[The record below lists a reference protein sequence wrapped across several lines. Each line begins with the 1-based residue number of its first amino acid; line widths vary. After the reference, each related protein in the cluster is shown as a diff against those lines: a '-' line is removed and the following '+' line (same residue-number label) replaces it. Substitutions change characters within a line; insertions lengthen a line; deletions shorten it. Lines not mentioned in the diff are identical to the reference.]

1 MKTRLTPE
9 GYKRLSAELE
19 ELINVERPRLA
30 EKFIEAAED
39 QDFEDNPEFDTVR
52 IEQAIVD
59 NRISE
64 LSVLLN
70 NAVIIEQPPNEEKAD
85 LGSTVTL
92 EEEDGNI
99 SQYIL
104 VNPFEANPQEQKISN
119 QSPIG
124 KMIMGK
130 KAGDK
135 ISVQTPGGLINF
147 QILKIE

>member
-1 MKTRLTPE
+1 MGTRLTPE

-30 EKFIEAAED
+30 EIFVEAAED
-39 QDFEDNPEFDTVR
+39 QDFEDNPEFETVR
-52 IEQAIVD
+52 IEKAIVE

-64 LSVLLN
+64 LSVLLD
-70 NAVIIEQPPNEEKAD
+70 NAVIIDQPPDEESID

-92 EEEDGNI
+92 QEEDGCI
-99 SQYIL
+99 SQYKL
-104 VNPFEANPQEQKISN
+104 VNPFEANPMEQKISN

-130 KAGDK
+130 KVGDK
-135 ISVQTPGGLINF
+135 ISVQTPDGLINF
-147 QILKIE
+147 QILKVE

>member
-70 NAVIIEQPPNEEKAD
+70 NAVIIEQRPNEETAD

-99 SQYIL
+99 SQYKL

>member
-9 GYKRLSAELE
+9 GFKRLSAELD
-19 ELINVERPRLA
+19 ELMNVERPRLA
-30 EKFIEAAED
+30 EKFVEAAED

-52 IEQAIVD
+52 IEQAIVE

-64 LSVLLN
+64 LSALLN
-70 NAVIIEQPPNEEKAD
+70 NAVIIEQSPNEEIAD

-92 EEEDGNI
+92 QEDDGNT
-99 SQYIL
+99 SQYKL
-104 VNPFEANPQEQKISN
+104 VNPYEANPKEQKISN

-124 KMIMGK
+124 KMVMGK

-135 ISVQTPGGLINF
+135 ISVQTPDGIINF
-147 QILKIE
+147 QVIKIE